1 MTAYKYLFAAL
12 AFVASLATAYY
23 IGYIKGQYQA
33 EGTHNELQLEQLR
46 AIISTTYNLTAKA
59 QKNSS
64 DLEKVIAKADEAN
77 QKSTREI
84 KNALKA
90 THDIRVS
97 CVFPDSVMQQLE
109 SARTRAASAARASE
123 INDLLPT
130 ASGSN
135 K

>member
-1 MTAYKYLFAAL
+1 MNTYKYLFAAL
-12 AFVASLATAYY
+12 AFVASLATTYY

-59 QKNSS
+59 QKSSS

-90 THDIRVS
+90 TYDIRVS

-109 SARTRAASAARASE
+109 SARTRAASAASASE

-130 ASGSN
+130 ARGSN